1 MGFLLGIDETFWH
14 LPSFSL
20 EDVYFPCQLQGK
32 KRAVKTDSSL
42 LSGAFVWYD
51 FDGIPKV
58 SPKECHRSEVRN
70 TGNSIFFCVGKQHEF
85 SRVRSLSQK

>member
-32 KRAVKTDSSL
+32 KPTVKTDRPP
-42 LSGAFVWYD
+42 LSGAFVWDD
-51 FDGIPKV
+51 FDGIPMV
-58 SPKECHRSEVRN
+58 LPKECQRS
-70 TGNSIFFCVGKQHEF
+70 
-85 SRVRSLSQK
+85 